1 MIYRTGILYIL
12 LILVLCDLISSSY
25 LKRHK
30 RKKGTREGE
39 TEQNVNEEERAHLK
53 SNDDLDNNEKSEG
66 IIENTHAEQSNQN
79 SQDLDQNH
87 SEAKQINENNSGKSQ
102 QLEDVSQ
109 NNGQD
114 MSKAQITGNIN
125 DEDNNSKND
134 ASNESENEKITEIHE
149 NNTLNHDENVQTRP
163 FTVGDT
169 FTPQE
174 LLPITQKLLSKVKNP
189 GEGKGFV
196 SSSENPEQ
204 LADKLFEAY
213 FMTFKRIVTL
223 SENDIDG
230 LDALQ
235 ALALSGEA
243 VDNINDN
250 LTEDVTEPGE
260 IVFLRGQMVKM
271 SSYPKKTKYK
281 RIKLAQK
288 LRKKRRLVVN
298 KRRVGQDVKQKP
310 KCHWRYECTS
320 PTELDTCRIHT
331 QCINDTKLT
340 KAEYIE
346 VPHKSDEH
354 SKAVQDFRKM
364 LGISLIDEEV
374 EKILEN
380 RVIRLTIQPL
390 KGGNRIERVESLSE
404 YFNNIAM
411 VQAKSTNALFVTPA
425 EESRDNDN
433 NGNEEPS
440 PVGIETEPE
449 GRKFLKV
456 PKTTKPY

>member
-1 MIYRTGILYIL
+1 M
-12 LILVLCDLISSSY
+12 VFMQISSSY

-30 RKKGTREGE
+30 RKKGIRGGE
-39 TEQNVNEEERAHLK
+39 TEQNENEEVGAQLK
-53 SNDDLDNNEKSEG
+53 SNEDLDNNEKSEV
-66 IIENTHAEQSNQN
+66 IIENSNAEQSRQN

-87 SEAKQINENNSGKSQ
+87 SEAKQSNENNSGTSQ
-102 QLEDVSQ
+102 KLEESQ
-109 NNGQD
+109 NNEQD
-114 MSKAQITGNIN
+114 RSEAQITENKN

-134 ASNESENEKITEIHE
+134 PSNERENEKFTEINE
-149 NNTLNHDENVQTRP
+149 NNTLNHDENE
-163 FTVGDT
+163 GDT

-174 LLPITQKLLSKVKNP
+174 LLPITQKLLSK
-189 GEGKGFV
+189 EGKGFV

-204 LADKLFEAY
+204 LADKLFEAF

-243 VDNINDN
+243 VDN
-250 LTEDVTEPGE
+250 TEDATEPGE
-260 IVFLRGQMVKM
+260 TVLLRVIMKSLQANENKLRTGE
-271 SSYPKKTKYK
+271 SGG
-281 RIKLAQK
+281 IKLAKK

-298 KRRVGQDVKQKP
+298 KRRVGQDGKQKP
-310 KCHWRYECTS
+310 ACHWRYECTS
-320 PTELDTCRIHT
+320 PTELDTCRVYT
-331 QCINDTKLT
+331 QCINDTKAT

-346 VPHKSDEH
+346 VPHKSDQH

-380 RVIRLTIQPL
+380 RVIRLKIQPL

-411 VQAKSTNALFVTPA
+411 VQANKPTNALFVTPA
-425 EESRDNDN
+425 EESTDNDK
-433 NGNEEPS
+433 NGNEEPP
-440 PVGIETEPE
+440 PVDIETAPE
-449 GRKFLKV
+449 RRKVLKV
-456 PKTTKPY
+456 PKTTTPY

>member
-1 MIYRTGILYIL
+1 M
-12 LILVLCDLISSSY
+12 
-25 LKRHK
+25 
-30 RKKGTREGE
+30 
-39 TEQNVNEEERAHLK
+39 
-53 SNDDLDNNEKSEG
+53 SE
-66 IIENTHAEQSNQN
+66 
-79 SQDLDQNH
+79 
-87 SEAKQINENNSGKSQ
+87 
-102 QLEDVSQ
+102 
-109 NNGQD
+109 
-114 MSKAQITGNIN
+114 AQITENKN
-125 DEDNNSKND
+125 VEDNNSKND
-134 ASNESENEKITEIHE
+134 PSNESENEKFTKINE
-149 NNTLNHDENVQTRP
+149 NNTPNHDENEVQARP

-204 LADKLFEAY
+204 LADKLFEAF

-243 VDNINDN
+243 VDN
-250 LTEDVTEPGE
+250 TEDATEPGE
-260 IVFLRGQMVKM
+260 IVLLRGQMVKM

-281 RIKLAQK
+281 LIMKSLKANENKLRTGKSGGIKLAQK

-298 KRRVGQDVKQKP
+298 KRRVGQD
-310 KCHWRYECTS
+310 
-320 PTELDTCRIHT
+320 
-331 QCINDTKLT
+331 
-340 KAEYIE
+340 IE

-354 SKAVQDFRKM
+354 SKAVQNFRKM

-380 RVIRLTIQPL
+380 RVIRLKIQPL
-390 KGGNRIERVESLSE
+390 KGGKRIERVESLSE

-411 VQAKSTNALFVTPA
+411 VQANKPTNALFVTPA
-425 EESRDNDN
+425 EESTDNDN
-433 NGNEEPS
+433 NGNEEPP
-440 PVGIETEPE
+440 PVDIETAPE
-449 GRKFLKV
+449 RRKVLKL
-456 PKTTKPY
+456 PKTTTPY

>member
-1 MIYRTGILYIL
+1 M
-12 LILVLCDLISSSY
+12 
-25 LKRHK
+25 
-30 RKKGTREGE
+30 
-39 TEQNVNEEERAHLK
+39 
-53 SNDDLDNNEKSEG
+53 SE
-66 IIENTHAEQSNQN
+66 
-79 SQDLDQNH
+79 
-87 SEAKQINENNSGKSQ
+87 
-102 QLEDVSQ
+102 
-109 NNGQD
+109 
-114 MSKAQITGNIN
+114 AQITENKN
-125 DEDNNSKND
+125 VEDNNSKND
-134 ASNESENEKITEIHE
+134 PSNESENEKFTKINE
-149 NNTLNHDENVQTRP
+149 NNTPNHDENEVQARP

-204 LADKLFEAY
+204 LADKLFEAF

-243 VDNINDN
+243 VDN
-250 LTEDVTEPGE
+250 TEDATEPGE
-260 IVFLRGQMVKM
+260 IVLLRGQMVKM

-281 RIKLAQK
+281 LIMKSLKANENKLRTGKSGGIKLAQK

-298 KRRVGQDVKQKP
+298 KRRVGQDGKQKP
-310 KCHWRYECTS
+310 ACHWRYECTS
-320 PTELDTCRIHT
+320 PTELDTCRVYT
-331 QCINDTKLT
+331 QCLNDTKAT

-354 SKAVQDFRKM
+354 SKAVQNFRKM

-380 RVIRLTIQPL
+380 RVIRLKIQPL
-390 KGGNRIERVESLSE
+390 KGGKRIERVESLSE

-411 VQAKSTNALFVTPA
+411 VQANKPTNALFVTPA
-425 EESRDNDN
+425 EESTDNDN
-433 NGNEEPS
+433 NGNEEPP
-440 PVGIETEPE
+440 PVDIETAPE
-449 GRKFLKV
+449 RRKVLKL
-456 PKTTKPY
+456 PKTTTPY

>member
-1 MIYRTGILYIL
+1 M
-12 LILVLCDLISSSY
+12 VFMQISSSY

-149 NNTLNHDENVQTRP
+149 NNTLNHDEN
-163 FTVGDT
+163 
-169 FTPQE
+169 
-174 LLPITQKLLSKVKNP
+174 
-189 GEGKGFV
+189 EGKGFV

-260 IVFLRGQMVKM
+260 IVFLR
-271 SSYPKKTKYK
+271 
-281 RIKLAQK
+281 
-288 LRKKRRLVVN
+288 
-298 KRRVGQDVKQKP
+298 DVKQKP

-364 LGISLIDEEV
+364 
-374 EKILEN
+374 LEN